1 MSAAPLGLGV
11 VFLNVLLDQLGL
23 PLPAIPTLVL
33 AGALAADG
41 QLPGARL
48 FVLAVAAC
56 MLGDGSWYLAGRSF
70 GGRVMKLL
78 CRISL
83 TPDSCVSE
91 TQATFE
97 RWGPR
102 ALVIAK
108 FVPGLSI
115 IAPPLAGAT
124 RMPVGRFLALS
135 ALGSALWVAAA
146 LLGGVLLHAQIV
158 RLLPHLAGVGGA
170 LVAVLL
176 ALLAGYIAFKWRERR
191 RFRAG
196 LDMTRMSVAELRER
210 LGAEV
215 PPLVVDVRSATAQSL
230 ERASIPG
237 ALRVP
242 AHEVHLHL
250 GKLPREREIVLYCT
264 CPNEASAAQAARWL
278 LSQGFARV
286 WPLRGG
292 LDAWIAAGYAV
303 QELPPA
309 DAPAPPAVISDRA
322 A

>member
-41 QLPGARL
+41 QLPGTRL
-48 FVLAVAAC
+48 FALAVAAC
-56 MLGDGSWYLAGRSF
+56 MLGDGAWYLAGRSF

-170 LVAVLL
+170 LVAILL

-303 QELPPA
+303 EELPPA
-309 DAPAPPAVISDRA
+309 DTPAAPAVISDRA